1 MNELTPLLSSTEDD
15 LELLLL
21 RSADADEPGSGA
33 LPKVATALGVGAA
46 ALGLATGAAVAEHAV
61 LGGAAVSKP
70 ITLLS
75 VLKWLGVGMTAGAL
89 VGGGAHVA
97 FRPAQVGTLA
107 RPVPAAPVVAPSPG
121 ELREVAPA
129 LVPPPP
135 PAQPEEDALAEA
147 EAETAPAGP
156 AAPAAPNVAKAPAV
170 ATSPSPA
177 SPLGST
183 ASFAPETHAPAKA
196 GEASA
201 LSEEV
206 RALDAARRE
215 LASGRARAALA
226 AIDAYRSAFPH
237 GSLRTEAT
245 VLRVEALLGSG
256 DRAGAEREANA
267 IVRGAPGSRHAARVL
282 DLLAR

>member
-1 MNELTPLLSSTEDD
+1 MSELTPLISSTNDD

-21 RSADADEPGSGA
+21 RSADGDEPRPHA
-33 LPKVATALGVGAA
+33 LPKVAAALGIGAA
-46 ALGLATGAAVAEHAV
+46 TLGLATGAALAEPTL
-61 LGGAAVSKP
+61 LGSAAAAKP

-97 FRPAQVGTLA
+97 FRPSHVGALA
-107 RPVPAAPVVAPSPG
+107 RPAVTAPAVAPAAPG
-121 ELREVAPA
+121 ELRRVAPA
-129 LVPPPP
+129 LIPPPP
-135 PAQPEEDALAEA
+135 PAAEEEREILE
-147 EAETAPAGP
+147 ETTPAPASKGAPAPAPVTAP
-156 AAPAAPNVAKAPAV
+156 AAPAAL
-170 ATSPSPA
+170 

-183 ASFAPETHAPAKA
+183 ASFAAEPPGPTPE
-196 GEASA
+196 EAST

-206 RALDAARRE
+206 RSLDAARRE
-215 LASGRARAALA
+215 LATGHARAALTT
-226 AIDAYRSAFPH
+226 IDAYRARFPQ

-267 IVRGAPGSRHAARVL
+267 IVRAAPGSRHAARVL
-282 DLLAR
+282 DLLGR